1 MKAGPFLL
9 LWIAIVHQ
17 SMTWNL
23 PDVKFVSDI
32 ARKYNAASIVIFVPN
47 YVSKV
52 KISNHMKEYF
62 R

>member
-1 MKAGPFLL
+1 ML